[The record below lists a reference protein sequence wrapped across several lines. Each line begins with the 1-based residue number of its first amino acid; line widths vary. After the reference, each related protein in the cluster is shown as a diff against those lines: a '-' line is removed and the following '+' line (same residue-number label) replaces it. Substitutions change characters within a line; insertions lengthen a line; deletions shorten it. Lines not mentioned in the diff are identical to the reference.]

1 MDKVSQYWS
10 VSVHV
15 LTKGLMRKGLL
26 RGINVEEGYD
36 LIFILLY
43 NSAFSPECFEHIL
56 MHSFFSGDSSA
67 VVLG

>member
-1 MDKVSQYWS
+1 MDKVSQCWS

-26 RGINVEEGYD
+26 RGINVKEGYD
-36 LIFILLY
+36 FIFILLY
-43 NSAFSPECFEHIL
+43 NSAFSTECFEHIL